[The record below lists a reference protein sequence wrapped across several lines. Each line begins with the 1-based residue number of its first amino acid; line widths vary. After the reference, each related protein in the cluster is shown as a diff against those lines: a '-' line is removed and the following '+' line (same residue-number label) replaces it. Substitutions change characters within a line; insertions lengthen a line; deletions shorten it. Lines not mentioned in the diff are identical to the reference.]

1 MPFASIVTRGNGTVI
16 RKVKLEEGQTTH
28 AVNQIACTLESIIC
42 EELHILK
49 IEVDYT
55 GCDDSDN
62 ITDYVP
68 S

>member
-1 MPFASIVTRGNGTVI
+1 MPSASIITRGNGTVI
-16 RKVKLEEGQTTH
+16 RNVKLDEGQTTH

-49 IEVDYT
+49 IVVDYT

-62 ITDYVP
+62 ITDYEP
-68 S
+68 

>member
-1 MPFASIVTRGNGTVI
+1 MPSASIITIENGTVI
-16 RKVKLEEGQTTH
+16 RNVKLDEGQTTD

-49 IEVDYT
+49 IVVDYT

-62 ITDYVP
+62 LTYYEP
-68 S
+68 